1 MFTSFDTS
9 TSRAHSRNNILG
21 IFGIMT
27 YIVFVIKD
35 HDSPII
41 AAVSMQSRTD
51 TQIHVCRL
59 GDALKSSA

>member
-1 MFTSFDTS
+1 
-9 TSRAHSRNNILG
+9 
-21 IFGIMT
+21 MT
-27 YIVFVIKD
+27 HIVFIIKD

-59 GDALKSSA
+59 GDALKSSARPHYENEVEVYIMY